1 MKLLKNSHLK
11 DVNESYF
18 MHLFYA
24 VKYGIVLILL
34 GLACILHGL
43 IPNLFIS
50 TASDTM
56 HSILKEINER
66 KAKAKK
72 TSDTNEYS

>member
-1 MKLLKNSHLK
+1 MKILKNSHLK
-11 DVNESYF
+11 EVNESYF

-34 GLACILHGL
+34 GFVCFLHGL

-56 HSILKEINER
+56 HSILAEIDNR
-66 KAKAKK
+66 KAKQPL
-72 TSDTNEYS
+72 DTKDYN